1 LENLEN
7 DKAIRAALQAGD
19 PRAVEMIWDTF
30 AADLLAVLQA
40 LLCHQQ
46 NAEDCLQRLFVKL
59 VRNPA
64 GLLRAR
70 RLQAYLIRM
79 ARNEAYDWLK
89 QHRHLPAHSLPDENW
104 LVARQTDADR
114 ADLIACALR
123 VLPTE
128 QRLIV
133 ALKVFRGKTF
143 AELGDLLKLSPNTV
157 ASRYRYGL
165 QKLKAYLEEA
175 QNESRQRG

>member
-1 LENLEN
+1 MEKVNN
-7 DKAIRAALQAGD
+7 DKAIQAALQAGD
-19 PRAVEMIWDTF
+19 PQAVEMIWDTF
-30 AADLLAVLQA
+30 AADLLAALQA

-59 VRNPA
+59 VKNPA

-70 RLQAYLIRM
+70 NLRAYLIRM

-89 QHRHLPAHSLPDENW
+89 QHRHLPTRSLPDETW
-104 LVARQTDADR
+104 LVARQTDTDR
-114 ADLIACALR
+114 IDQIACALR
-123 VLPTE
+123 ALPTE
-128 QRLIV
+128 QRLILV
-133 ALKVFRGKTF
+133 LKVFRGKTF

-165 QKLKAYLEEA
+165 QKLRVYLEDT
-175 QNESRQRG
+175 QNES